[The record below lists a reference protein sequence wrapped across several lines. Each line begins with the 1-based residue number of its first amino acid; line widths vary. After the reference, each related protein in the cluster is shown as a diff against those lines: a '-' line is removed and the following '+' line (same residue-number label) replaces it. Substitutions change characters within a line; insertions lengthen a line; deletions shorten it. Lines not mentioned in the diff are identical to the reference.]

1 MEHFSFLRC
10 IHCMYGPNFSCL
22 HVSTIIVS
30 LSPPTLTLGFA
41 TWHASSSGTVGNLTW
56 AQTFKKKCTF
66 FYSPPIPPIPYSFL
80 FSSHPIQFSR
90 GWNME
95 QRARL
100 PSYPSWSPRYV
111 REFSQDL
118 QCCLVELL
126 LTIDSWVSSADH
138 RPD

>member
-1 MEHFSFLRC
+1 MPIASVIQMEHFSFLRC
-10 IHCMYGPNFSCL
+10 VHCMYGPNFSCL

-41 TWHASSSGTVGNLTW
+41 TWHASSSGTVRNLTW
-56 AQTFKKKCTF
+56 AQTLKKKCTF
-66 FYSPPIPPIPYSFL
+66 FILLPFL
-80 FSSHPIQFSR
+80 EFSR

-126 LTIDSWVSSADH
+126 PTIDSWVSSADC